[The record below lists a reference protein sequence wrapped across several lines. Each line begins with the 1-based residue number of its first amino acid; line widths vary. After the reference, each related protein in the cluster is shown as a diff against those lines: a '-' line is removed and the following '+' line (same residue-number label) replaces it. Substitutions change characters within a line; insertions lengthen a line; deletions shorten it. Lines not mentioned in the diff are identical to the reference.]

1 MIIQIYGKRTCDFRV
16 RFWSYFSL
24 DFNILHGG
32 VFNNIFIPLALVG
45 FEMDIVSSLAVVE

>member
-1 MIIQIYGKRTCDFRV
+1 MIIQIYGNRTCDFRV
-16 RFWSYFSL
+16 RFWSYFGL